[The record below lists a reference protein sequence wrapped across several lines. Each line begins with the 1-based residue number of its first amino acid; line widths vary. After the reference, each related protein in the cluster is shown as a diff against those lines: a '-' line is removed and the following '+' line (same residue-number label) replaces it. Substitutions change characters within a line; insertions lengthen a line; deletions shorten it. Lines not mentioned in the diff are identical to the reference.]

1 MYYILYLETAPV
13 PIFQQGPLL
22 SSMYLPL
29 TTVVNIDFAAQHM
42 KVILMNNNIKQRS
55 YNSIQ
60 EWFLP
65 RVRGLGGQPSCL
77 PSSMQ
82 TIQIPVP
89 QQVVTIAIHKTS
101 STKTGLW
108 VLHFNYA
115 RSSPSMEPPPPPN
128 PPLVLTHSTHNMTLA
143 LTDPRGVRETSR
155 HTLCCSIH
163 LNASWGW

>member
-60 EWFLP
+60 
-65 RVRGLGGQPSCL
+65 G
-77 PSSMQ
+77 
-82 TIQIPVP
+82 
-89 QQVVTIAIHKTS
+89 
-101 STKTGLW
+101 
-108 VLHFNYA
+108 
-115 RSSPSMEPPPPPN
+115 
-128 PPLVLTHSTHNMTLA
+128 
-143 LTDPRGVRETSR
+143 
-155 HTLCCSIH
+155 
-163 LNASWGW
+163 